1 VQIPQRFITV
11 NGLSPIAAGIRLIP
25 FEVLA
30 PVGACI
36 AAILMD
42 KPKVPPSHIFLA
54 GAVLQTVGITLW
66 STVVPSDIK
75 IAASQY
81 AFQVI
86 TGLGVG
92 FVNSALILFV
102 PYAMDKQDLG
112 KSEEAAFYNVL
123 IRVSN
128 WELSHIPISLSWR
141 IGGHCHRHFHH
152 HALSS

>member
-1 VQIPQRFITV
+1 MVQIPQRFITV

-25 FEVLA
+25 FEVFA

-54 GAVLQTVGITLW
+54 GAILQTVGVTLW
-66 STVVPSDIK
+66 ATIVPSDIK
-75 IAASQY
+75 IVTSQY

-102 PYAMDKQDLG
+102 PYAMEKQDLG
-112 KSEEAAFYNVL
+112 TSSQA
-123 IRVSN
+123 RS
-128 WELSHIPISLSWR
+128 SLHLFNTYQRLVAQPYPNFVILADWL
-141 IGGHCHRHFHH
+141 
-152 HALSS
+152 ALP